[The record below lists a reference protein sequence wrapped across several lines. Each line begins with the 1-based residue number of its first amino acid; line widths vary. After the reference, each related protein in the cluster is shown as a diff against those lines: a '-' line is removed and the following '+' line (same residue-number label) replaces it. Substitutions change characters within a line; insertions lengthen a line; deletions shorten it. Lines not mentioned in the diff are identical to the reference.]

1 MTHGLTQ
8 FRANEISEKA
18 RGVLDL
24 LDRNEEGESA
34 IDAIHE
40 GLKLTLENQIKIAE
54 TLDLIKQEFDKFEA
68 GLDKIL

>member
-1 MTHGLTQ
+1 MTHGLAQ
-8 FRANEISEKA
+8 FRASEIAEKA

-24 LDRNEEGESA
+24 LDQNQDGDGA
-34 IDAIHE
+34 LDAVHE
-40 GLKLTLENQIKIAE
+40 GLRVALENQMKIVE